1 MKKYYEVYLQ
11 QHISNSIEDDYI
23 TSHIDTTYKGYYA
36 DRRLAIEH
44 SQNIGKLQSK
54 GFAFYEREKNAFSF
68 GLDEGLACV
77 RLVCYCE
84 TEDTS
89 YERLWHE
96 DYKYGKCLGRE
107 E

>member
-44 SQNIGKLQSK
+44 SHNIGKLQSK
-54 GFAFYEREKNAFSF
+54 GFAFYEREKM
-68 GLDEGLACV
+68 L
-77 RLVCYCE
+77 LV
-84 TEDTS
+84 
-89 YERLWHE
+89 
-96 DYKYGKCLGRE
+96 LG
-107 E
+107 